1 MSRAVELERGI
12 RLEYLTVAWNVLEGV
27 VSIGAGVSASSIA
40 LLGFGIDSLIETSS
54 GAVLLWRLRAER
66 RGEDSEALE
75 RRAQRLVGVC
85 FLLLAAW
92 VAFESVR
99 ALMKRDAPGSSRVG
113 IVVAIL
119 SLVVMPWLAREKKSV
134 AQRLDSPALR
144 ADSTQTWVCAYLS
157 AVLLVGLLLNL
168 VLGWWWA
175 DPVAALC
182 MVPLLVREGME
193 GVRGE
198 EGAND

>member
-12 RLEYLTVAWNVLEGV
+12 RLEYLTVGWNVIEGL
-27 VSIGAGVSASSIA
+27 VSIGAGLSASSLA

-66 RGEDSEALE
+66 RGEDSEIVE

-85 FLLLAAW
+85 FLLLALW
-92 VAFESVR
+92 VAVESIR
-99 ALMKRDAPGSSRVG
+99 ALMKREAPGSSPVG
-113 IVVAIL
+113 ILVAIL
-119 SLVVMPWLAREKKSV
+119 SLVVMPWLAREKKHLSE
-134 AQRLDSPALR
+134 RLGSRALR

-182 MVPLLVREGME
+182 VVPLLVREGME
-193 GVRGE
+193 G
-198 EGAND
+198 D